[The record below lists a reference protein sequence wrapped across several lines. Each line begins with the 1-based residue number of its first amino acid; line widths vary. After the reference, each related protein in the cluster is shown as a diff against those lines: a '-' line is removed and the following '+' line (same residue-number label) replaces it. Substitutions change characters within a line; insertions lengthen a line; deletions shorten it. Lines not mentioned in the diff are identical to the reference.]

1 VIDYF
6 SISVILCSLAI
17 TVLIYPV
24 DVAAASARNIQ
35 VSHTP
40 GAVDDATATVG
51 AFLTISCLR
60 NFSLA
65 ERNGREGKWKSGWEP
80 ARDPEGRTVGIIGMG
95 GIGQVSLFSLRPCYT
110 WQWAG
115 IATGRD

>member
-1 VIDYF
+1 MEEWKEEHNADHPV
-6 SISVILCSLAI
+6 
-17 TVLIYPV
+17 V
-24 DVAAASARNIQ
+24 DVAAATARGIQ

-60 NFSLA
+60 NFSFA
-65 ERNGREGKWKSGWEP
+65 EKNGRTGKWKTGWQP

-95 GIGQVSLFSLRPCYT
+95 GIGAVS
-110 WQWAG
+110 
-115 IATGRD
+115 